1 MTHLARSIAPLKLY
15 TAATAH
21 DLQTRQTYTG
31 LLNLGEISD
40 EKWMQ
45 ATLPIKHGGFGV
57 TSVREISQF
66 AFISS
71 WSHTL
76 SVLPTRFPIMEKIV
90 NDLIFQNDTDTS
102 IALEI
107 HQALPSD
114 KSLSELLQKPK
125 QLQRRL
131 TQQHMTSIS
140 SYMIEHSCSP
150 RDAARLHSLKGK
162 GAGAWIAAIPE
173 SANFALQPYEF
184 RLACL
189 LRLGLEIPAVSC
201 IEKCECD
208 ANLDNTGY
216 HLLTCKKGGGPVWSH
231 DSIVSEWSDCLRHLQ
246 IHHKREPRDRYT
258 DNNNRPDI
266 AVFDAGSGTNVEL
279 DVALAHPWAKD
290 TLFQAS
296 KREAAAAAN
305 RENRKLT
312 KYSQVTLPGAS
323 SLTLVPLVFEH
334 FGHWGERAT
343 RYLQELSTR
352 STDDDGNKNAN
363 EFMCYW
369 RKRFSTALQRCNAR
383 TIAGKLSHLLS
394 MSSSNEWS
402 GCKAYKYSAS
412 IEDLSQVEI
421 QLAVI
426 P

>member
-1 MTHLARSIAPLKLY
+1 MPSVTVSESSPRLHDCHINKFKEKFRLVSAFTHQQINRQLKLH
-15 TAATAH
+15 TTKRQK
-21 DLQTRQTYTG
+21 QTDKDNQRQTET
-31 LLNLGEISD
+31 D
-40 EKWMQ
+40 KWIDRQ
-45 ATLPIKHGGFGV
+45 
-57 TSVREISQF
+57 
-66 AFISS
+66 
-71 WSHTL
+71 
-76 SVLPTRFPIMEKIV
+76 
-90 NDLIFQNDTDTS
+90 TDRQTDR
-102 IALEI
+102 
-107 HQALPSD
+107 H
-114 KSLSELLQKPK
+114 
-125 QLQRRL
+125 
-131 TQQHMTSIS
+131 
-140 SYMIEHSCSP
+140 
-150 RDAARLHSLKGK
+150 
-162 GAGAWIAAIPE
+162 
-173 SANFALQPYEF
+173 
-184 RLACL
+184 
-189 LRLGLEIPAVSC
+189 
-201 IEKCECD
+201 
-208 ANLDNTGY
+208 
-216 HLLTCKKGGGPVWSH
+216 
-231 DSIVSEWSDCLRHLQ
+231 CLRHLQ

-394 MSSSNEWS
+394 MSSSNVKNYHTQF
-402 GCKAYKYSAS
+402 C
-412 IEDLSQVEI
+412 VH
-421 QLAVI
+421 
-426 P
+426 